1 MVPYAKVSSS
11 RFQVDLQQSHFS
23 ILNSTS
29 SRLRQVKPTPL
40 DLRSSSRP
48 KSTYWGRLP
57 GLLSGCV
64 PTFGHVPSYVLDVLH
79 WLPIQHNLIPDNC
92 FGPVALIGTSL
103 RRVAH
108 YFQCTGSS
116 ISALYWARRAQSP
129 VSYIN
134 N

>member
-29 SRLRQVKPTPL
+29 SRLRQAKPTPL

-57 GLLSGCV
+57 GLVISSVRIVRKEVGGRN
-64 PTFGHVPSYVLDVLH
+64 F
-79 WLPIQHNLIPDNC
+79 
-92 FGPVALIGTSL
+92 SL
-103 RRVAH
+103 GGGLRDEVGGVEFFFRHGVEKEAGGEFYH
-108 YFQCTGSS
+108 Q
-116 ISALYWARRAQSP
+116 L
-129 VSYIN
+129 
-134 N
+134 

>member
-57 GLLSGCV
+57 GLITGEENSQLS
-64 PTFGHVPSYVLDVLH
+64 TNSTYLSYIESSLFQFSTLSFEFRS
-79 WLPIQHNLIPDNC
+79 LNSN
-92 FGPVALIGTSL
+92 TSL
-103 RRVAH
+103 ILSKN
-108 YFQCTGSS
+108 FM
-116 ISALYWARRAQSP
+116 L
-129 VSYIN
+129 
-134 N
+134 